1 MRGGHLEVGV
11 TKTPQNP
18 QVIIGGRT
26 ARKAHV
32 WDLASDIGGGVLVQK
47 IVAADNA
54 SAQ

>member
-1 MRGGHLEVGV
+1 MRGDRLEVGV
-11 TKTPQNP
+11 TKAAENP

-26 ARKAHV
+26 VMKAHV
-32 WDLASDIGGGVLVQK
+32 WDLASDSGGGVPVQK